1 MQGIHDAESADGSGA
16 PPPDWPEPGT
26 PLPGDEP
33 TIELPAITDARNNGT
48 TTPSLA
54 QAALSMVLAQN
65 ATEPHPYHS
74 DEDYSVVP
82 GFGYA
87 PDFEY
92 APDESLSFSPSPD
105 TAWSDTEPP
114 TAEWHSPVSPAAVEA
129 PTPALAPAPPGRRWL
144 VGAGIAA
151 AALLLTGTTVV
162 VLSRDGA
169 TPAGNTGNW
178 APPAAAAAS
187 NTATAALDGR
197 TIAGFD
203 LIDGAKNVTLRAADL
218 GDTLYRISTPE
229 GSNVQPRADEQDG
242 RIRLRLD
249 GDVESLDVTL
259 NASVLWDLR
268 VAGGAELSTID
279 LSAGRVGG
287 VDLTGGASRINLTL
301 PKPNGTLNVRMSG
314 GVSLFDVRT
323 TGEVPVRVRVGS
335 GAGQVTLDGLLHSGV
350 AAGHTFTPDRW
361 GETVN
366 RVDVDASAGMSAMTV
381 APY

>member
-1 MQGIHDAESADGSGA
+1 MQGIHDAESADGSA
-16 PPPDWPEPGT
+16 PPDWPEPGA
-26 PLPGDEP
+26 PLPSEEP

-48 TTPSLA
+48 STPSLA
-54 QAALSMVLAQN
+54 EAALSMVLAQN
-65 ATEPHPYHS
+65 AADAAAAAEAEA
-74 DEDYSVVP
+74 EDYSVVP
-82 GFGYA
+82 GFGLA
-87 PDFEY
+87 LD
-92 APDESLSFSPSPD
+92 DTQSFDPEPFD
-105 TAWSDTEPP
+105 QDAFDPEWSDAEPP
-114 TAEWHSPVSPAAVEA
+114 TAEWESPASQA
-129 PTPALAPAPPGRRWL
+129 PPPPGRRWL
-144 VGAGIAA
+144 VGAAIAA

-162 VLSRDGA
+162 VLSRDDG
-169 TPAGNTGNW
+169 TPAGDNSNW
-178 APPAAAAAS
+178 NPPAAAAAG

-218 GDTLYRISTPE
+218 GDSLYRITTPE
-229 GSNVQPRADEQDG
+229 GSNVSPRADEQDG

-249 GDVESLDVTL
+249 GDVESLDVAL

-287 VDLTGGASRINLTL
+287 VELTGGASRINLTL
-301 PKPNGTLNVRMSG
+301 PKPNGTLSVRMSG

-350 AAGHTFTPDRW
+350 AAGKTFTPDHW
-361 GETVN
+361 GETLD